1 MAKRS
6 SRGFFA
12 KCHGISGILELFS
25 NWKSHGISSRAGGPA
40 GPWAWYPRL
49 IPLRGLLIRAVHF
62 GFDGHER
69 FGRSLAAGASADRP
83 AR

>member
-49 IPLRGLLIRAVHF
+49 IPF
-62 GFDGHER
+62 GVF
-69 FGRSLAAGASADRP
+69 
-83 AR
+83 